1 MSISSQSINWYPGH
15 MFKTKRE
22 LKESLNMVDVSI
34 EVLDARIPMSSRNY
48 DLINLVDKKT
58 RIKKIIV
65 LNKADLAN
73 PVETEKWIKYLT
85 NENTQVVKL
94 DSSKGKGIKELK
106 EVIRSYKKGISTVR
120 TLILGIPNV
129 GKSTLINSL
138 NGKKSLTAQNRPG
151 VTKSLKWLRI
161 DSDISMLD
169 TPGMLWPKFE
179 DENTGNMLAIT
190 GSIKDE
196 ILDTLEV
203 TYQFIKKLHN
213 NDDNSKDFKIFLD
226 KYDIES
232 ERWEEL
238 KDEMNPYYSLI
249 LEVAVNKKM
258 LRQGGVP
265 DEARVA
271 KAILTDFRNGKT
283 GQITLEKVEDYE

>member
-120 TLILGIPNV
+120 TLIMGIPNV

-179 DENTGNMLAIT
+179 DEDTGNMLAIT

>member
-73 PVETEKWIKYLT
+73 PIETEKWIKYLT

-120 TLILGIPNV
+120 TLIMGIPNV

-213 NDDNSKDFKIFLD
+213 NDDNSKDFKLFLD
-226 KYDIES
+226 KYDITS
-232 ERWEEL
+232 KRWEEL

>member
-65 LNKADLAN
+65 LNKSDLAN

-85 NENTQVVKL
+85 NENTQVVKI

-120 TLILGIPNV
+120 TLIMGIPNV

-213 NDDNSKDFKIFLD
+213 NDDNSKDFKLFLD

-232 ERWEEL
+232 KRWEEL

-265 DEARVA
+265 DESRVA

>member
-120 TLILGIPNV
+120 TLIMGIPNV

>member
-120 TLILGIPNV
+120 TLIMGIPNV

-213 NDDNSKDFKIFLD
+213 NDDNSKDFKLFLD
-226 KYDIES
+226 KYDITS
-232 ERWEEL
+232 KRWEEL

>member
-120 TLILGIPNV
+120 TLIMGIPNV

-213 NDDNSKDFKIFLD
+213 NDDNSKDFKLFLD

-232 ERWEEL
+232 KRWEEL

>member
-120 TLILGIPNV
+120 TLIMGIPNV

-213 NDDNSKDFKIFLD
+213 NDDNSKDFKLFLD

-232 ERWEEL
+232 KRWEEL

-265 DEARVA
+265 DESRVA

>member
-65 LNKADLAN
+65 LNKTDLAN

-120 TLILGIPNV
+120 TLIMGIPNV

-213 NDDNSKDFKIFLD
+213 NDDNSKDFKLFLD

-232 ERWEEL
+232 KRWEEL

>member
-120 TLILGIPNV
+120 TLIMGIPNV

-213 NDDNSKDFKIFLD
+213 ENDNSKDFKLFLD
-226 KYDIES
+226 KYDITS
-232 ERWEEL
+232 KRWEEL